1 MLKISAFSKLTRVSV
16 KTLRFYDNLGLL
28 KPAVV
33 DQNNGYRY
41 YTEEQLLT
49 VKRILAL
56 KEQGFTLE
64 QIKPLLEENVVPKAV
79 KNKLTDKKKELEQA
93 IHEAQN
99 QLNEIDRR
107 LTRVE
112 ESEKHLHH
120 TPATIRYVEPQLI
133 ASIRDTIPRTQL
145 CLMLDEI
152 SQYVRSC
159 GEDEGRL
166 LTILW
171 HDFGSMNSDPVDIEV
186 ALPLTKD
193 IPSNGRVKVGIL
205 PELKAAASLVHHCNP
220 YRNCCPAVTELMSWI
235 SSQSFVHSEKEPLRE
250 IYLTSDKDMY
260 GTIRLAELLVPI
272 EHAG

>member
-33 DQNNGYRY
+33 DENNGYRY

-49 VKRILAL
+49 VKRIVAL

-64 QIKPLLEENVVPKAV
+64 QIKPLLEKNVVPKAV
-79 KNKLTDKKKELEQA
+79 KNQLTDKKKELEQA
-93 IHEAQN
+93 IHAAQN

-107 LTRVE
+107 LTRME
-112 ESEKHLHH
+112 ESEEHYHNP
-120 TPATIRYVEPQLI
+120 PATIRYVKPQLT

-152 SQYVRSC
+152 SQYVRSY

-186 ALPLTKD
+186 ALPLTKN

-220 YRNCCPAVTELMSWI
+220 YLNSCPAVTELMSWI
-235 SSQSFVHSEKEPLRE
+235 SSQNFVYSEKEPVRE

-260 GTIRLAELLVPI
+260 GTLRLAELLVPI
-272 EHAG
+272 EYT

>member
-33 DQNNGYRY
+33 DENNGYRY

-49 VKRILAL
+49 VKRIVAL

-64 QIKPLLEENVVPKAV
+64 QIKPLLEENVMPEAV
-79 KNKLTDKKKELEQA
+79 KNQLADKKKELEQA

-99 QLNEIDRR
+99 QLSEIDRR
-107 LTRVE
+107 LTRIE
-112 ESEKHLHH
+112 ESEEHHQH
-120 TPATIRYVEPQLI
+120 TPVTIRYVEPQLT

-145 CLMLDEI
+145 CLLLDEI
-152 SQYVRSC
+152 LQYVPSC

-171 HDFGSMNSDPVDIEV
+171 HNFVSMNSDIVDIEV
-186 ALPLTKD
+186 ALPLTKV
-193 IPSNGRVKVGIL
+193 IPSRGRVKVGIL
-205 PELKAAASLVHHCNP
+205 PELKAAVSLVHQCNP
-220 YRNCCPAVTELMSWI
+220 YRNDCPAVNELMSWVR
-235 SSQSFVHSEKEPLRE
+235 SQSLVPSTKEPVRE

-260 GTIRLAELLVPI
+260 GTLRLAELLIPI
-272 EHAG
+272 EHTG